1 MRLKRYV
8 LLASLVSLAL
18 PASLTYA
25 QGEAVCGSLQN
36 GYGPYDYRT
45 DKHRLEIVER
55 YHFTAEVEALQ
66 KGKSSSAIGSDIAYT
81 LRAFPNHHRALLAMT
96 KLARKERTATPRGAG
111 HSMDC
116 WFDRAERFRSD
127 DPMVKV
133 IHGMYLHQTGK
144 SAEAVAKL
152 EAARQLDSQDANL
165 DYNLGLAYFDVGH
178 YEKALQSAHRAY
190 AAGFPLPGLRE
201 KLKRAGKW
209 REDLRPDE

>member
-1 MRLKRYV
+1 
-8 LLASLVSLAL
+8 
-18 PASLTYA
+18 
-25 QGEAVCGSLQN
+25 
-36 GYGPYDYRT
+36 
-45 DKHRLEIVER
+45 
-55 YHFTAEVEALQ
+55 
-66 KGKSSSAIGSDIAYT
+66 
-81 LRAFPNHHRALLAMT
+81 
-96 KLARKERTATPRGAG
+96 
-111 HSMDC
+111 MDC

-201 KLKRAGKW
+201 KFAAADEKVDRGRLKDKSVKGNAWRPAEGFRVPEKGAVFYYNGNFYDAKGDWIAKAAPSKKSGAVWQNGMWYDAATGKTLG
-209 REDLRPDE
+209 RTVAAS